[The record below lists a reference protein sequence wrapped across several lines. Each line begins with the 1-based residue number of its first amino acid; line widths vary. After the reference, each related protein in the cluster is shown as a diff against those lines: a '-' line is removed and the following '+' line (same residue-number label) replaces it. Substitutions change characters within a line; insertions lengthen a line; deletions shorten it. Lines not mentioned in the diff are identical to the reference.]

1 MKTQPT
7 EGKPMTEDKEQDF
20 AAVFLGHAKGRAH
33 TEASKKLAEVV
44 EAVMETGKPGSVT
57 VKLTISRD
65 KEIKSMV
72 KVADAV
78 TAKIPTEI
86 RRSMWF
92 PGDDNTLHRNDP
104 RQQSMFDDAPAEKI
118 QAPEGN

>member
-1 MKTQPT
+1 
-7 EGKPMTEDKEQDF
+7 MTDTNDQDF

-57 VKLTISRD
+57 VKLTVSRD

-72 KVADAV
+72 KVADSV
-78 TAKIPTEI
+78 TAKVPVEP

-92 PGDDNTLHRNDP
+92 PGDDHTLHRNDP
-104 RQQSMFDDAPAEKI
+104 KQEPLFDAPAEKI

>member
-1 MKTQPT
+1 
-7 EGKPMTEDKEQDF
+7 MTEPNEQDF

-57 VKLTISRD
+57 VKLTVSRD

-72 KVADAV
+72 KLADSI
-78 TAKIPTEI
+78 TAKVPIEP

-92 PGDDNTLHRNDP
+92 PDDDGQLHRNEP
-104 RQQSMFDDAPAEKI
+104 KQEPLFDAPAEKI

>member
-1 MKTQPT
+1 MSDT
-7 EGKPMTEDKEQDF
+7 EEQDF
-20 AAVFLGHAKGRAH
+20 AAVLLGHAKGRAH

-57 VKLTISRD
+57 VKLTVSRD

-78 TAKIPTEI
+78 TAKVPVEP

-104 RQQSMFDDAPAEKI
+104 KQEPLFDAPVEKI
-118 QAPEGN
+118 QAPKGN